1 MARLRLKEARAEY
14 PALSRRFYNRDTVEV
29 ALNLLGRQL
38 IHWTPQGM
46 TSGRIVEVEAYLPH
60 RDPACHTYRGRTP
73 RNEAMFG
80 SPGSAYVYSIHARYC
95 FNTVTESVGEG
106 SAVLIRAVQPIVG
119 IKLMQLRRG
128 LQTIRDLARGPARL
142 CEAFGLDRRYD
153 GLDLTEP
160 GRLWLSGTKRG
171 AKTGRIMRSARIG
184 VTEPR
189 HRCLRFFLA
198 DNEYVSGPRKMLGMG
213 PVKSS

>member
-1 MARLRLKEARAEY
+1 M
-14 PALSRRFYNRDTVEV
+14 
-29 ALNLLGRQL
+29 
-38 IHWTPQGM
+38 
-46 TSGRIVEVEAYLPH
+46 
-60 RDPACHTYRGRTP
+60 
-73 RNEAMFG
+73 
-80 SPGSAYVYSIHARYC
+80 
-95 FNTVTESVGEG
+95 TESVGEG

-171 AKTGRIMRSARIG
+171 AKTGRIMRSARVG

>member
-14 PALSRRFYNRDTVEV
+14 PALSRRFYSRDTVDV
-29 ALNLLGRQL
+29 ALDLLGRQL

-46 TSGRIVEVEAYLPH
+46 TTGRIVEVEAYLAH

-73 RNEAMFG
+73 RNDVMFG
-80 SPGSAYVYSIHARYC
+80 SPGRAYVYSIHARYC

-106 SAVLIRAVQPIVG
+106 SAVLIRAVQPMAG
-119 IKLMQLRRG
+119 IKLMQTRRD
-128 LQTIRDLARGPARL
+128 LQKIRDLARGPARL

-153 GLDLTEP
+153 GFDLTGS
-160 GRLWLSGTKRG
+160 GRLWLSGTKCS
-171 AKTGRIMRSARIG
+171 AKMGRIMRSARVG

-198 DNEYVSGPRKMLGMG
+198 DNEYVSGPRKMPGMG
-213 PVKSS
+213 PVKRN

>member
-14 PALSRRFYNRDTVEV
+14 PALSRRFYNRDTVDV
-29 ALNLLGRQL
+29 ALDLLGRKL
-38 IHWTPQGM
+38 IHWTAQGM
-46 TSGRIVEVEAYLPH
+46 TSGRIVEVEAYLAH

-73 RNEAMFG
+73 RNEVMFG
-80 SPGSAYVYSIHARYC
+80 SPGRAYVYSIHARYC

-106 SAVLIRAVQPIVG
+106 SAVLIRAVEPIAG
-119 IKLMQLRRG
+119 IKLMQARRG
-128 LQTIRDLARGPARL
+128 LLNLPDLARGPARL

-153 GLDLTEP
+153 GLDLTGS
-160 GRLWLSGTKRG
+160 GRLWLSGTKWSARM
-171 AKTGRIMRSARIG
+171 GRIMRSARVG

-198 DNEYVSGPRKMLGMG
+198 DNEYVSGPRKMPGMR
-213 PVKSS
+213 PVKRN